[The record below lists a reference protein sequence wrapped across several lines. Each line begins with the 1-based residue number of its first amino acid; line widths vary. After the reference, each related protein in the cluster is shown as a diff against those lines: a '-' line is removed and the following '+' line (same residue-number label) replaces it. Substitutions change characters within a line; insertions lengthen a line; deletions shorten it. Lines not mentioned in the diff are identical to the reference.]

1 MKEIKI
7 LSLLKASLLS
17 LAIVSTSYSAY
28 NVIHAQQLVEELNA
42 SYGRMYT
49 SIRRFGSYYNN
60 APSTPLQKG
69 VYVDGTVSTY
79 VQNDQAETKE
89 LAEGIRRLRKRL
101 QICAPESIWT
111 IAVFENPNTYAFFDP
126 LRPGY
131 KTAFSQYDEDGVLEN
146 IVEQEKLNHTYQ
158 EFYGCNIRMTD
169 SYLEEGTQEHL
180 RTIYFPIHNK
190 QALSALV
197 AVDIKESYIDR
208 RIERYNNNHYTR
220 LTNTPKY
227 SLYTQSAFLICSE
240 KDPVHIGVNYLKVL
254 EASIAPSLIMA
265 FLYQFSIG
273 LLRRRNR
280 SIRKDEMTNFFRRD
294 YYEPRLKKM
303 TRFAMLI
310 VDIDHFKEI
319 NDTHGHNKGD
329 EIISECAKRILTQI
343 RAEDITIRWGGDE
356 FFILFNN
363 MTHCQLGVKAETIR
377 KAVAQESIAGL
388 AITLSIGGVYV
399 RDTTFA
405 KAYKSADKALYESKR
420 RGRNRSTMADQ

>member
-28 NVIHAQQLVEELNA
+28 NVIHVQQLIEDLNA
-42 SYGRMYT
+42 SYGQMYT

-60 APSTPLQKG
+60 APSTPLRKG
-69 VYVDGTVSTY
+69 VYVDNTVSTY
-79 VQNDQAETKE
+79 VHSNHTETKD
-89 LAEGIRRLRKRL
+89 LAEGIQRLRKRL
-101 QICAPESIWT
+101 QVDAPGSIWT
-111 IAVFENPNTYAFFDP
+111 IAVFGNPNTYAFFDP
-126 LRPGY
+126 LRSGY
-131 KTAFSQYDEDGVLEN
+131 EKAFSQYGKNDVLEN
-146 IVEQEKLNHTYQ
+146 IVKREKLDNTYQ

-169 SYLEEGTQEHL
+169 SYLEDGTQEHL

-190 QALSALV
+190 QSLSALV
-197 AVDIKESYIDR
+197 AVDIKESYIDKH
-208 RIERYNNNHYTR
+208 IERYNDKQHTR

-227 SLYTQSAFLICSE
+227 SLYTQSAFFICSE

-273 LLRRRNR
+273 LLRRRTR

-388 AITLSIGGVYV
+388 AITLSIGGVFV